1 LNLLSHYNISSSI
14 CTRVVI
20 SSVQLLR
27 ARNSEDK
34 VSGIRVQVISPPSVP
49 AMIAYRDEL
58 VRQLDEVPI
67 YNEPERSEWRI
78 LLEKTREVGLP
89 DVHNSSPTEGVS
101 AAETQTKS
109 TVSNTIFLNST
120 LSATF
125 PEPQGSY

>member
-1 LNLLSHYNISSSI
+1 
-14 CTRVVI
+14 
-20 SSVQLLR
+20 
-27 ARNSEDK
+27 
-34 VSGIRVQVISPPSVP
+34 
-49 AMIAYRDEL
+49 MIAYRNEL

-109 TVSNTIFLNST
+109 TVSDTIFLNST